1 LLGLFLEGEIDMS
14 KELVAKMNR
23 QVTQLKPSS
32 ILEFNKQISKI
43 EGIIKLTLGE
53 PDFNTPEHIKQ
64 AAINAITDNDSHYTD
79 SHGIIE
85 LREAAA
91 NYMNEKYDLNYDPAS
106 EVLITAGATGSI
118 YSSLTAI
125 LNPGDSVII
134 PTPIFPFY
142 IPITQLNG
150 AKPIFIDTS
159 DDGFILSPEKLA
171 ETIEANRDTVKAVIL
186 NYPTNPT
193 GVTYEREDL
202 EKIADVLKLYDI
214 FVISDE
220 IYSELTYEKQHVSMG
235 TILPEQTLVI
245 NGVSKSHAMT
255 GWRIGVVCGPADI
268 LAEVGKVSEFTVTSE
283 TTNAQRAAV
292 EAFTNGMNDAIPM
305 KEEYAKRQQILVKGL
320 TEAGFECPNP
330 KGAFYIFAKI
340 PAGMNQNSVDF
351 CFELAENAKVAV
363 IPGATFGPGGEGY
376 VRISYAASE
385 ADLREAVNRIKAYAL
400 VK

>member
-1 LLGLFLEGEIDMS
+1 MS

-202 EKIADVLKLYDI
+202 EKIADVLKRYDI

-235 TILPEQTLVI
+235 TILPEQALVI

-351 CFELAENAKVAV
+351 CYELAENAKVAV

>member
-1 LLGLFLEGEIDMS
+1 MS